1 MIHFAYND
9 LGEFDGF
16 YDAEIH
22 QVVPKNSL
30 KINKDL
36 WRELTKNLYKVKLEV
51 LDSIKDK
58 MLTLEDLT
66 SVFVK
71 FNRNRKIEKNV
82 VDKDKLMLVQQL
94 ANNKIELIK
103 QKKINRKIVEESVKM
118 KINSIN
124 NKKINKNI
132 VKEIADTKLSIIK
145 LKNNGGNK

>member
-16 YDAEIH
+16 YDTEIH
-22 QVVPKNSL
+22 QDIPKNSL

-36 WRELTKNLYKVKLEV
+36 WQELAKSLYKVKLEV
-51 LDSIKDK
+51 LDNIKDK

-66 SVFVK
+66 SVFIK
-71 FNRNRKIEKNV
+71 FNRNRKVEKNV

-103 QKKINRKIVEESVKM
+103 QKQINRKIVEESVKM
-118 KINSIN
+118 KIDSIN
-124 NKKINKNI
+124 NKKLNKNI
-132 VKEIADTKLSIIK
+132 MKEIADTKLNIMK